1 MPRVT
6 QKEVA
11 TKVGVHP
18 STVSLALS
26 GRSGI
31 PEVTRRRVI
40 KVAKALGYE
49 RDPMLGALA
58 AYRKGLKSERVHGKV
73 DQT

>member
-1 MPRVT
+1 V
-6 QKEVA
+6 
-11 TKVGVHP
+11 
-18 STVSLALS
+18 
-26 GRSGI
+26 I
-31 PEVTRRRVI
+31 PEQTRQRVI
-40 KVAKALGYE
+40 NAAEALGYE